1 MTHDVDHR
9 SEPFVIFETVH
20 GSNAYG
26 LARQGSD
33 VDVKG
38 VIIGP
43 AAWYLGWTG
52 GPEQIDLSADHVR
65 YEIRKF
71 FRLAVDANPTVLE
84 LMWTRPEDHRVVSP
98 AGERLLAARDG
109 FLSQRVAERF
119 GRYAL
124 AQLKRI
130 RTHRTW
136 LLSPPSGTPTRS
148 QFDLPDRTLIPADQ
162 LAAAEALLDTGEREA
177 ADVSPNFIE
186 VLNREKRYKAAQ
198 AQWRHYNDWLKNRN
212 PARSDLEVRFGYDTK
227 HGMHLV
233 RLQRMALEI
242 LESGKVN
249 VFRSDREELLAIRD
263 GAWTFDKLEVETSEM
278 ATKMNTA
285 TRLSHLPERPGEAAL
300 DRLCVDLV
308 TEHLGC

>member
-1 MTHDVDHR
+1 LN
-9 SEPFVIFETVH
+9 EPSVIYETVH

-26 LARQGSD
+26 LARAGSD

-38 VIIGP
+38 VMIGP
-43 AAWYLGWTG
+43 AAWYFGWTG
-52 GPEQIDLSADHVR
+52 GPEQIDLSPDHVR

-98 AGERLLAARDG
+98 AGERLLAARES
-109 FLSQRVAERF
+109 FLSRRVAERF

-136 LLSPPSGTPTRS
+136 LLSPPSGAPTRG
-148 QFDLPDRTLIPADQ
+148 QFGLPDRTLIPADQ
-162 LAAAEALLDTGEREA
+162 LAAAEALLDAGERDA

-186 VLNREKRYKAAQ
+186 VLNREKRYKSAQ
-198 AQWRHYNDWLKNRN
+198 AQWRQYNDWLKNRN

-242 LESGKVN
+242 LDSGKVN
-249 VFRSDREELLAIRD
+249 VFRPDHEELLAIRD
-263 GAWTFDKLEVETSEM
+263 GAWTFDELEVQTSEM
-278 ATKMNTA
+278 AAKIDA
-285 TRLSHLPERPGEAAL
+285 AARLSQLPDRPDEAAL
-300 DRLCVDLV
+300 NSLCIALV

>member
-1 MTHDVDHR
+1 M
-9 SEPFVIFETVH
+9 SEPSVIYETVH

-26 LARQGSD
+26 LARAGSD

-38 VIIGP
+38 VMIGP
-43 AAWYLGWTG
+43 AAWYFGWAG
-52 GPEQIDLSADHVR
+52 GPEQIDLSPDHAR

-84 LMWTRPEDHRVVSP
+84 LMWTRPEDHRVVSL
-98 AGERLLAARDG
+98 AGERLLAARES
-109 FLSQRVAERF
+109 FLSRRVAERF

-136 LLSPPSGTPTRS
+136 LLSPPSDAPTRG
-148 QFDLPDRTLIPADQ
+148 QFGLPDRTLIPADQ
-162 LAAAEALLDTGEREA
+162 LAAAEALLDAGERDT

-186 VLNREKRYKAAQ
+186 VLNREKRYKSAQ
-198 AQWRHYNDWLKNRN
+198 AHWRQYNDWLKNRN

-242 LESGKVN
+242 LESGNVN
-249 VFRSDREELLAIRD
+249 VFRPDHEELLAIRD
-263 GAWTFDKLEVETSEM
+263 GAWTFDELEVRTSEM
-278 ATKMNTA
+278 SAKIDA
-285 TRLSHLPERPGEAAL
+285 AARVSQLPERPDEAAL
-300 DRLCVDLV
+300 DGLCVSLV
-308 TEHLGC
+308 AEHLGC

>member
-1 MTHDVDHR
+1 M
-9 SEPFVIFETVH
+9 SEPSVIYETVH

-26 LARQGSD
+26 LARVGSD

-43 AAWYLGWTG
+43 AAWYFGWSG
-52 GPEQIDLSADHVR
+52 GPEQIELSPDHVR

-71 FRLAVDANPTVLE
+71 FRLAVAANPTVLE

-98 AGERLLAARDG
+98 AGERLLAARET
-109 FLSQRVAERF
+109 FLSRRVAERF

-136 LLSPPSGTPTRS
+136 LLSPPSGAPTRG
-148 QFDLPDRTLIPADQ
+148 QFGLPDRTLIPADQ
-162 LAAAEALLDTGEREA
+162 LAAAEALLDAGEREA
-177 ADVSPNFIE
+177 ADDSPNFVE
-186 VLNREKRYKAAQ
+186 VLSREKRYKSAQ
-198 AQWRHYNDWLKNRN
+198 SQWRQYNDWLKNRN

-233 RLQRMALEI
+233 RLQRMALES
-242 LESGKVN
+242 LDSGNVD
-249 VFRSDREELLAIRD
+249 VFRADREELLAIRD
-263 GAWTFDKLEVETSEM
+263 GAWTFDELEVQTTDM
-278 ATKMNTA
+278 AERIEA
-285 TRLSHLPERPGEAAL
+285 AAHVSPLPAVPDEAAL
-300 DRLCVDLV
+300 HRLCVDLV
-308 TEHLGC
+308 AEHLGC

>member
-1 MTHDVDHR
+1 MTNEADRR
-9 SEPFVIFETVH
+9 SEPFVIFETIH
-20 GSNAYG
+20 GSTAYG
-26 LARQGSD
+26 LARAGSD

-43 AAWYLGWTG
+43 AAWYLGWNG
-52 GPEQIDLSADHVR
+52 GPEQIDLSPDHVR

-84 LMWTRPEDHRVVSP
+84 LLWTRPEDHRVVGP
-98 AGERLLAARDG
+98 AGERLLAARQG
-109 FLSQRVAERF
+109 FLSQRVADRF

-130 RTHRTW
+130 RTHRRW
-136 LLSPPSGTPTRS
+136 LLSPPTHAPTRT
-148 QFDLPDRTLIPADQ
+148 QFGLPDRTVIPADQ

-186 VLNREKRYKAAQ
+186 VLNREKRYTAAQ

-263 GAWTFDKLEVETSEM
+263 GGWTFDELEAQTSDM
-278 ATKMNTA
+278 AAKIEA
-285 TRLSHLPERPGEAAL
+285 AAGHSHLPERPDEAAL

-308 TEHLGC
+308 TERLRC

>member
-1 MTHDVDHR
+1 M
-9 SEPFVIFETVH
+9 SEPTVIYETVH

-26 LARQGSD
+26 LARAGSD

-38 VIIGP
+38 VVIGP
-43 AAWYLGWTG
+43 AAWYFGWAG
-52 GPEQIDLSADHVR
+52 GPEQIDLSPDHVR

-98 AGERLLAARDG
+98 AGERLLAARES
-109 FLSQRVAERF
+109 FLSRRVAERF

-136 LLSPPSGTPTRS
+136 LLSPPSGAPTRG
-148 QFDLPDRTLIPADQ
+148 QFGLPDRTLIPADQ
-162 LAAAEALLDTGEREA
+162 LAAAEALLDAGERDA

-186 VLNREKRYKAAQ
+186 VLNRERRYKSAQ
-198 AQWRHYNDWLKNRN
+198 LEWRHYNDWLRNRN
-212 PARSDLEVRFGYDTK
+212 PARSDLETRFGYDTK

-242 LESGKVN
+242 LVSGNVT
-249 VFRSDREELLAIRD
+249 VFRPDHEELLAIRD
-263 GAWTFDKLEVETSEM
+263 GAWTFDELEVRTSDM
-278 ATKMNTA
+278 AVRIDA
-285 TRLSHLPERPGEAAL
+285 AARVSLLPDRPDEAAL
-300 DRLCVDLV
+300 DSLCTTLV
-308 TEHLGC
+308 AEHLGC

>member
-1 MTHDVDHR
+1 MTANSDRR
-9 SEPFVIFETVH
+9 SEHSVIYETVH

-26 LARQGSD
+26 LARAGSD

-43 AAWYLGWTG
+43 AAWHFGWMG
-52 GPEQIDLSADHVR
+52 GPEQIGLSPDHVR

-84 LMWTRPEDHRVVSP
+84 LLWTRPEDHRVVSP
-98 AGERLLAARDG
+98 TGERLLAARQG
-109 FLSQRVAERF
+109 FLSQRVADRF

-130 RTHRTW
+130 RTHRSW
-136 LLSPPSGTPTRS
+136 LLSPPTHAPTRT
-148 QFDLPDRTLIPADQ
+148 QFGLPDRTVIPADQ
-162 LAAAEALLDTGEREA
+162 LLAAEALLDTGEREA

-263 GAWTFDKLEVETSEM
+263 GAWTFNKLEVETSEM
-278 ATKMNTA
+278 ATKIDTA
-285 TRLSHLPERPGEAAL
+285 ARLSHLPERPDEAAL